1 MQKAEILNNWYRRVW
16 EQGDLNAIDEMFRPD
31 TKAAGLLPD
40 MRLGPD
46 DFKELVFMVQEL
58 VEEIHSEIVKTVE
71 QGDWLAALV
80 QISTT
85 NCMTGAPVSVSGQ
98 VMVRFEGDIMV
109 ETYNA
114 FDFLSFFEQMHL
126 LPEQVLPI
134 CLSGQRVG

>member
-1 MQKAEILNNWYRRVW
+1 MQKSEILNSWYARVW
-16 EQGDLNAIDEMFRPD
+16 EQGDIEAIDEVFRPD

-46 DFKELVFMVQEL
+46 DFKELVAMVQEL
-58 VEEIHSEIVKTVE
+58 VEEIRAQIVKTVE
-71 QGDWLAALV
+71 DGDWLAALV
-80 QISTT
+80 RIHTT
-85 NCMTGAPVSVSGQ
+85 NSITGEQVTVSGQ
-98 VMVRFEGDIMV
+98 VMARFEGDIMV

>member
-1 MQKAEILNNWYRRVW
+1 MQKAEILNNWYQRVW
-16 EQGDLNAIDEMFRPD
+16 EQGDQDAIDEMFRPD

-46 DFKELVFMVQEL
+46 DFKELVSMVQAL
-58 VEEIHSEIVKTVE
+58 VEEIRCQVIKAVE
-71 QGDWLAALV
+71 DGNWLAALV
-80 QISTT
+80 QINTT
-85 NCMTGAPVSVSGQ
+85 NSITGETASVSGQ

-109 ETYNA
+109 EAYNS